1 LDIRN
6 EIVVEVEEEN
16 NLPSKNLVKDAW
28 MNIVGT
34 FREVVLP

>member
-1 LDIRN
+1 LDIGN
-6 EIVVEVEEEN
+6 EIVVEVEEED

-34 FREVVLP
+34 FRDAILP